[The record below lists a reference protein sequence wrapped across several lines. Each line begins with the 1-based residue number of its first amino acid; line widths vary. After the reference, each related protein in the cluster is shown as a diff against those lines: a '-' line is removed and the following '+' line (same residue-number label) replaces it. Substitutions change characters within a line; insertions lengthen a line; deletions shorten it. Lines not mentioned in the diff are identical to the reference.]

1 MIVSLKE
8 AKQYLR
14 IDGDYDDELIKSLIL
29 AAEVYLKNATSIE
42 YDSAN
47 SLARLFCLVMITD
60 WYENRTQVGAV
71 SDKMRF
77 TVQSL
82 LAQRCSLRLHG
93 SCDSCSVKPFSYKGY
108 RPQKCESLSSLPKTY
123 AHFPPKNAKS
133 LYGCQVR
140 ITLQKGV
147 FILSG
152 IPSALSTCQ

>member
-29 AAEVYLKNATSIE
+29 AAEVYLKNATGIE

-82 LAQRCSLRLHG
+82 LAQLQNCTRQETG
-93 SCDSCSVKPFSYKGY
+93 DSDASQS
-108 RPQKCESLSSLPKTY
+108 E
-123 AHFPPKNAKS
+123 
-133 LYGCQVR
+133 
-140 ITLQKGV
+140 
-147 FILSG
+147 
-152 IPSALSTCQ
+152 